1 MNKFAIIGSESAM
14 RRFKGFSVPLATEK
28 TTPKAVAQELSLL
41 DDKSYSIIVTGDI
54 DAQLKLWISTQVASG
69 IRVAII
75 SDDKSEGQLIKGTR
89 LVNTSSTVNDLLILF
104 KSPIVNGGDVPFLT
118 DDSDPFN
125 VEQVE
130 AAPPATSHPEPTQ
143 TEPVQPT
150 PPLPSQSPSVVSPST
165 PSVARRMSGVVVRTE
180 DQPTPVEPT
189 PEEHSTPV
197 AIEPPAAAETPVDE
211 DEPFDPSI
219 FAPTSVAVSEE
230 TSTPV
235 EPTPEEHSTPVAIEP
250 PAAAETPVDEDEPFD
265 PSIFTPT
272 APKPAPVE
280 PAPDAQ
286 EETPQPT
293 FVPPPPP
300 QFAPPPPFLKPDP
313 PSVSRP
319 KLEPDPDEEL
329 SRRVAQTLIDR
340 NAGILDSDTVAPL
353 FNIDTQQRTA
363 KVIVTFS
370 GKGGTGK
377 TTTAILLA
385 HIASALGQIE
395 RTVLVDANRGQ
406 GDVRAYLGL
415 QGINAPSIYD
425 LAFNGGKVQDAIIS
439 PTQMAEA
446 ARGSSIQFY
455 TVLAP
460 KSEDANPEIV
470 SNALYTSVIGQLK
483 ETVDLI
489 VIDTQTSEEVD
500 IPAIMTKVMIPILQG
515 NPNAYAVGVPDASK
529 PGLENTR
536 NIARILV
543 NAGVKPSQIM
553 FLFNRMAI
561 GANQNQLQ
569 QVMRGLGDVV
579 GVVQADN
586 NVATRPSLVNGIDL
600 KSPYAEALLRIL
612 YRVTENQR
620 FAQNYTDS
628 QADSSGVHRLM
639 SLFKRG

>member
-75 SDDKSEGQLIKGTR
+75 SDDKSEEQLIKGTR

-125 VEQVE
+125 AEKVEEV
-130 AAPPATSHPEPTQ
+130 PPATSHPEPTQ
-143 TEPVQPT
+143 TEPAQTKQVQPT
-150 PPLPSQSPSVVSPST
+150 PPLPSSSVVSPST
-165 PSVARRMSGVVVRTE
+165 PSVARRMSGVVVHTE
-180 DQPTPVEPT
+180 DQPTPAEYSSPA
-189 PEEHSTPV
+189 
-197 AIEPPAAAETPVDE
+197 AIEPPVVVETPANE

-219 FAPTSVAVSEE
+219 FAPTPVV
-230 TSTPV
+230 TPV
-235 EPTPEEHSTPVAIEP
+235 EPTPAEYSSPAAIEP
-250 PAAAETPVDEDEPFD
+250 PVVVETPANEDEPFD
-265 PSIFTPT
+265 PSIFVPT

-280 PAPDAQ
+280 PAPDVQ
-286 EETPQPT
+286 EEKPQPT

-300 QFAPPPPFLKPDP
+300 QFSPPPPFLKPDP

-319 KLEPDPDEEL
+319 EPDPDEEL

-340 NAGILDSDTVAPL
+340 NAGILDADTVAPL

-385 HIASALGQIE
+385 HIASALGKIE

-415 QGINAPSIYD
+415 QGINVPSIYD

-439 PTQMAEA
+439 PDQMAEA

-529 PGLENTR
+529 PGLENTK

-620 FAQNYTDS
+620 FSQNYTDS